1 VLVLVRRLSLGQV
14 HAVHLVLDELDVV
27 LHHRLTD
34 SASPIHFFRI
44 LEHEWGG
51 MRCRASRCFLS
62 LQETAKSTRAKTL
75 VNKDQALVDSLSTR
89 VSPYLRGF

>member
-27 LHHRLTD
+27 LHHRFTD

-44 LEHEWGG
+44 LHHRVGWDEVQG
-51 MRCRASRCFLS
+51 FS
-62 LQETAKSTRAKTL
+62 LFP
-75 VNKDQALVDSLSTR
+75 
-89 VSPYLRGF
+89 VSCPHG